1 MFPDIQ
7 KIEFA
12 PKNPL
17 NGTASATDTSNTS
30 LIAAQGAGTY
40 IYVTDIII
48 SNSSATDTEVAIKD
62 GTTTKLTYPAPK
74 TSGAIHTLKTPL
86 RLTANTALQFASL
99 ASVTTMKV
107 SALGYW
113 KTS

>member
-1 MFPDIQ
+1 MNAIIQ
-7 KIEFA
+7 RVDLT
-12 PKNPL
+12 PKNPID
-17 NGTASATDTSNTS
+17 GTASATDTNNTS
-30 LIAAQGAGTY
+30 IIAAQGSGKF

-48 SNSSATDTEVAIKD
+48 SNTSDTDAEVVIKD
-62 GTTTKLTYPAPK
+62 GTTARLTYPAPK
-74 TSGAIHTLKTPL
+74 KGGAIHPLRTPL
-86 RLTANTALQFASL
+86 KLSANAALQFASS